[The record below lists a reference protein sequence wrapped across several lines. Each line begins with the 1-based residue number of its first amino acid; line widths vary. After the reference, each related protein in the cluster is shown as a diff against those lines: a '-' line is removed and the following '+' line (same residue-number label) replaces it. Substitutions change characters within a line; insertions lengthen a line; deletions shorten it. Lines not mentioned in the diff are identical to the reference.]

1 MYAFNEP
8 SIKLHEKLGFTL
20 EGRVRRAHFSGG
32 SYHDELLYG
41 MTAEEFRGTL

>member
-8 SIKLHEKLGFTL
+8 SIKLHEKLEFML
-20 EGRVRRAHFSGG
+20 EGRIRQAHFSSG

-41 MTAEEFRGTL
+41 MTAEEFRVTL